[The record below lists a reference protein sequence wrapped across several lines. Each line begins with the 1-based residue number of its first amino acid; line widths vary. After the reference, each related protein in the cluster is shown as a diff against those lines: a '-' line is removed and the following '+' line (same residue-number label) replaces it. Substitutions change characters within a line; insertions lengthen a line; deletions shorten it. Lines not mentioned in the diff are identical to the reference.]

1 MKKVIR
7 LTEGDLIKLVKRVIN
22 ESDDYQRLVRKT
34 KKEGIEKMISRLDY
48 SDIIR
53 ILGGKDETDSQLRNY
68 QPYLRGK
75 DYEPILDDEGNM
87 IEIKSIGDLKRYKNI

>member
-1 MKKVIR
+1 MGKVIR
-7 LTEGDLIKLVKRVIN
+7 LTESDLVRLVKRVIN

-48 SDIIR
+48 LDIIR

-68 QPYLRGK
+68 EPYLRGK
-75 DYEPILDDEGNM
+75 NYEPIFDDEGNM
-87 IEIKSIGDLKRYKNI
+87 IKIKNIGDLKRYKNI

>member
-1 MKKVIR
+1 MRKVIR

-22 ESDDYQRLVRKT
+22 ESDNYQRLVRKT

-87 IEIKSIGDLKRYKNI
+87 IEIKNIGDLKRYKNI

>member
-1 MKKVIR
+1 MRKVIR

>member
-1 MKKVIR
+1 MKKVVR
-7 LTEGDLIKLVKRVIN
+7 LTESDLVRLVKRVIN

-68 QPYLRGK
+68 
-75 DYEPILDDEGNM
+75 EPILRGEDYRPIFDDEGNM
-87 IEIKSIGDLKRYKNI
+87 IKIKNIGDLKRYKNI

>member
-7 LTEGDLIKLVKRVIN
+7 LTEGDLIKLVKRVII